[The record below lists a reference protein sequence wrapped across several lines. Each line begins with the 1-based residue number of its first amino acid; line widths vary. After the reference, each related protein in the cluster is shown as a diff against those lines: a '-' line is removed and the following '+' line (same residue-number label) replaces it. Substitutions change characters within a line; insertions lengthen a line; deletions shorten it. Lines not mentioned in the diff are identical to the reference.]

1 MSFLKRIFTVERLI
15 CSLQIFTRI
24 SITNLAISLAQ
35 CVVLAAVPKTCMAQR
50 NGAGAAQ

>member
-1 MSFLKRIFTVERLI
+1 MIKKLI
-15 CSLQIFTRI
+15 RSLQIFARI

-35 CVVLAAVPKTCMAQR
+35 CVASAAVLKTCMVER